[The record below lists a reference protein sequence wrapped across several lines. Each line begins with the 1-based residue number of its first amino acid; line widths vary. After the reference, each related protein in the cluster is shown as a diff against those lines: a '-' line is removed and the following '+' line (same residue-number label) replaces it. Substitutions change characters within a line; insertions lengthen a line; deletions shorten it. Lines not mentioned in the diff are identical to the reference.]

1 MTLLAIVS
9 PSVVAQ
15 DTARGAA
22 IERLERLAKKGNA
35 RAQSQLGS
43 IYYGGKNGVQ
53 KDYSLAVYWFTK
65 AAEQGYLNAVFNL
78 ALCHERGRGVPKNT
92 AEALRLYRRAADEGL
107 LQAQINAAVIL
118 LEMDDDAAANKY
130 LHLGAAKGNFYC
142 QREYARN
149 LLQGRG
155 TEKDFDRAIALLDAA
170 ADGGDAE
177 AKLLLADCYSGMYP
191 SIPRDTQQMVDYLW
205 SAASDGVPEAQSKMG
220 YCYEKGIGVAADQ
233 ETAFKWYG
241 QAAEKNYPQAMV
253 NLGHCYQAGVGTAK
267 DEKKAYEWYKKAA
280 EMDFAV
286 GLFNLGIFYMTGG
299 PVARNERIA
308 FSYFERAAKL
318 GFVQA
323 QYNLAVAYEEG
334 KGADINRPMAFFW
347 YKQAARQ
354 EYPAAITGLGY
365 CYYRGFGIKQ
375 DHDRAKEL
383 FIQAKDLN
391 NDEAR
396 FALRSL
402 KWGPLDAEERA
413 VLPPVTRR
421 ARAEDLPALPFKSP
435 SRGPIATKDTV
446 KPKPQVIQGAGG
458 FLQPV
463 RAD

>member
-1 MTLLAIVS
+1 MIDPAIRAHLSKEPTIAPIVAAHEIPPRPDHGGDVYFGLLRSIAY
-9 PSVVAQ
+9 Q
-15 DTARGAA
+15 
-22 IERLERLAKKGNA
+22 
-35 RAQSQLGS
+35 QLSG
-43 IYYGGKNGVQ
+43 
-53 KDYSLAVYWFTK
+53 K
-65 AAEQGYLNAVFNL
+65 AAGTIFGRFLQLFPDEYP
-78 ALCHERGRGVPKNT
+78 HPER
-92 AEALRLYRRAADEGL
+92 
-107 LQAQINAAVIL
+107 L

-267 DEKKAYEWYKKAA
+267 DEKKAFEWYKKAA

-286 GLFNLGIFYMTGG
+286 GLFNLGIFYMAGG

-365 CYYRGFGIKQ
+365 CYYRGYPGSHDFG
-375 DHDRAKEL
+375 
-383 FIQAKDLN
+383 
-391 NDEAR
+391 
-396 FALRSL
+396 
-402 KWGPLDAEERA
+402 
-413 VLPPVTRR
+413 
-421 ARAEDLPALPFKSP
+421 
-435 SRGPIATKDTV
+435 
-446 KPKPQVIQGAGG
+446 
-458 FLQPV
+458 
-463 RAD
+463 